1 MTSRIIRRSG
11 QNLILELPAAMAWPQ
26 ACQALEDCLMAAQSL
41 VTGQRAALHVGDHT
55 LETESLTELKDFLSQ
70 RYALELTCVIGNQEA
85 QAEVVK
91 GVELPWQLEESS
103 EEDLTNLP
111 AAPDAGELRGLI
123 SDNAYY
129 VRQTIRSGQSL
140 RHFGTVVICGDVN
153 PGAEVIATGDIIVFG
168 TLRGVAHAGATG
180 DDGAQIVAI
189 NLRPTQIRIAGFIAR
204 SPDSASPPLSKY
216 PEVARIQDN
225 EIHILP
231 LRDTI

>member
-1 MTSRIIRRSG
+1 MTGATLRREG
-11 QNLILELPAAMAWPQ
+11 QDLILEVPAASDWQ
-26 ACQALEDCLMAAQSL
+26 LACQAIEDKLTAAQSL
-41 VTGQRAALHVGDHT
+41 ITGQRARLHVGEWN
-55 LETESLTELKDFLSQ
+55 LESGQIDELKSLLSQ
-70 RYALELTCVIGNQEA
+70 RYALELTGVVGA
-85 QAEVVK
+85 QAEMESAVREA
-91 GVELPWQLEESS
+91 GLAWQH
-103 EEDLTNLP
+103 TP
-111 AAPDAGELRGLI
+111 AAVVDDELNGAETSDAGGLI
-123 SDNAYY
+123 PDNAYY

-168 TLRGVAHAGATG
+168 TLRGVAHAGAMG
-180 DDGAQIVAI
+180 DEGSQIVAI

-225 EIHILP
+225 EIHIMP

>member
-1 MTSRIIRRSG
+1 MTGATLRREG
-11 QNLILELPAAMAWPQ
+11 QELVLELPGAVDWER
-26 ACQALEDCLMAAQSL
+26 ACHSLEEILTTAQSL
-41 VTGQRAALHVGDHT
+41 ITGQRARLHIGDHA
-55 LETESLTELKDFLSQ
+55 LAPEGLDELKALLTQ
-70 RYALELTCVIGNQEA
+70 RFSLDLTAIVGFQPEQESIVRKA
-85 QAEVVK
+85 
-91 GVELPWQLEESS
+91 GLMWQL
-103 EEDLTNLP
+103 DAA
-111 AAPDAGELRGLI
+111 AAPTDENSAPDPSEGPGLI
-123 SDNAYY
+123 ADNAYY

-140 RHFGTVVICGDVN
+140 RHFGTVVICGDIN

-180 DDGAQIVAI
+180 DEGAQIVAI

>member
-1 MTSRIIRRSG
+1 MTSATIRRSH
-11 QNLILELPAAMAWPQ
+11 QVLILELPAAVDWPA
-26 ACQALEDCLMAAQSL
+26 ACQSLQDCLTAAQNL
-41 VTGQRAALHVGDHT
+41 VTGKRANLHLGAHAPEANQLADLKT
-55 LETESLTELKDFLSQ
+55 LLAQ
-70 RYALELTCVIGNQEA
+70 RYALELIALTGSLPEQEA
-85 QAEVVK
+85 LARKAELNWKEAAVLAEGTEPLQAVDA
-91 GVELPWQLEESS
+91 LDSS
-103 EEDLTNLP
+103 
-111 AAPDAGELRGLI
+111 GLFP
-123 SDNAYY
+123 DNAYY

-180 DDGAQIVAI
+180 DAGAQIVAI

-216 PEVARIQDN
+216 PEVARIQDD